1 MMIDPQIHIAFRL
14 LLAVIIGAALV
25 HKIGDVKEFKR
36 TLLSYKVLPN
46 KVSAL
51 AAYVVILVEAAITTA
66 LLVGFS
72 GAGLA
77 AAFLFAFYGALIG
90 VKLAQGQVYIDC
102 GCSWVKGAR
111 LSIHYCYRNGVL
123 AALGL
128 FLVLPVSG
136 RAIGIIDY
144 INIGGFA
151 ATAAG
156 VYFLLDAVLHMK
168 NLEMAR

>member
-1 MMIDPQIHIAFRL
+1 MIDPQIHTAFRL
-14 LLAVIIGAALV
+14 LLAVIIGVALI
-25 HKIGDVKEFKR
+25 HKISNVKEFQR
-36 TLLSYKVLPN
+36 TLLSYKVLPT

-51 AAYVVILVEAAITTA
+51 TAYVVILVEAAITTA
-66 LLVGFS
+66 LLFGFS
-72 GAGLA
+72 GAGFA
-77 AAFLFAFYGALIG
+77 AALLFAFYGALIG
-90 VKLAQGQVYIDC
+90 VKLAQGQIHIDC

-111 LSIHYCYRNGVL
+111 LSIQYCYRNGAL
-123 AALGL
+123 AAVGI
-128 FLVLPVSG
+128 FLILPVSD

-168 NLEMAR
+168 NLELAR

>member
-14 LLAVIIGAALV
+14 LLAIIIGAALV
-25 HKIGDVKEFKR
+25 HKIGDVKDFQR
-36 TLLSYKVLPN
+36 TLQSYKLLPN
-46 KVSAL
+46 MLTAL
-51 AAYVVILVEAAITTA
+51 AAYVVMLVEALITTA
-66 LLVGFS
+66 LLIGFS
-72 GAGLA
+72 GAGFA
-77 AAFLFAFYGALIG
+77 AALLFAFYGALIG
-90 VKLAQGQVYIDC
+90 VKLAQGQIYIDC

-111 LSIHYCYRNGVL
+111 LSVHYCYRNGVL

-136 RAIGIIDY
+136 RAIGVIDY

-168 NLEMAR
+168 NLELAR